1 MKLSKLYGSLKFK
14 QYDSLKNTLI
24 LIKTVE
30 KMQLICLKESFLKL
44 MINSVY
50 RNAMKNL
57 RKIINVRL
65 VNNAKDY
72 KIMWPNQ
79 ILFHNKKLI
88 KTLLLFMRLN

>member
-1 MKLSKLYGSLKFK
+1 MKLSKLYRSLKFK
-14 QYDSLKNTLI
+14 QHDSLKSKLI

-30 KMQLICLKESFLKL
+30 KMQLIGLKESFLKL

-50 RNAMKNL
+50 RNAMKIL

-72 KIMWPNQ
+72 KKYASKQNFISQ
-79 ILFHNKKLI
+79 
-88 KTLLLFMRLN
+88 